1 MNTLKRLSFWVMPAA
16 IAFVFMPSLA
26 ARQDTQKTIYVSVL
40 DENNNPITDLKP
52 DELGVF
58 EGGVQRAVVSAKP
71 ATTPMSILMLG
82 DTSKVAGGGGVDQKK
97 SASAAGEMIRDIR
110 AAFSAF
116 SQDIFAKSPESEIG
130 IMEFGQA
137 SIMVTNFTSKSA
149 DVEKGITRL
158 FPKPDSD
165 SVLLEAIMEGAK
177 ELDKR
182 KNMRRAMISINVEP
196 GNEASREPPNNILKG
211 LAQSRAPLFS
221 ISLQKGDLRDQ
232 RRGVVLPQLAQQT
245 GGVHQIIVGQSA
257 LVTLAKGVAAALLGQ
272 YEITYTRPA
281 GPMPPGI
288 QVGAKRPGKITILA
302 SRFPPQ

>member
-1 MNTLKRLSFWVMPAA
+1 MKLKTISLWVLPVALALGFVPA
-16 IAFVFMPSLA
+16 VA
-26 ARQDTQKTIYVSVL
+26 ARQDSQKTIYITVL
-40 DENNNPITDLKP
+40 DENNVPITDLKL
-52 DELGVF
+52 EEIGVF
-58 EGGVQRAVVSAKP
+58 EGGTQRAIISAKR
-71 ATTPMSILMLG
+71 ATSPMSILMLG
-82 DTSKVAGGGGVDQKK
+82 DTSKVAGGGGVDQRKT
-97 SASAAGEMIRDIR
+97 AQAAGEMIRDIR
-110 AAFSAF
+110 SAF
-116 SQDIFAKSPESEIG
+116 SEFGKDILAASPESEIG
-130 IMEFGQA
+130 LMEFGQA
-137 SIMVTNFTSKSA
+137 SILITNFTSKPA
-149 DVEKGITRL
+149 DIEKGITRL
-158 FPKPDSD
+158 FPKPDAD

-211 LAQSRAPLFS
+211 LAQSRAPLYS

-245 GGVHQIIVGQSA
+245 GGRHQIIVGQSA
-257 LVTLAKGVAAALLGQ
+257 LVGLAKGVAAGLINQ

-288 QVGAKRPGKITILA
+288 QVGVLRPKAQIFA

>member
-1 MNTLKRLSFWVMPAA
+1 MNLLKRLSLWVLPVALALAVMPT
-16 IAFVFMPSLA
+16 LA
-26 ARQDTQKTIYVSVL
+26 ARQDSQKTIYVSVL

-71 ATTPMSILMLG
+71 ATSPMSILMLG

-110 AAFSAF
+110 AAFSEF
-116 SQDIFAKSPESEIG
+116 SKDILAGSPQSEIG
-130 IMEFGQA
+130 LMEFGQA
-137 SIMVTNFTSKSA
+137 SIMITKFTSKQA
-149 DVEKGITRL
+149 DIEKGITRL
-158 FPKPDSD
+158 FPKPDAD
-165 SVLLEAIMEGAK
+165 SVLLEAILEGAK
-177 ELDKR
+177 ELSKL
-182 KNMRRAMISINVEP
+182 KNERRAMLSINVEP

-232 RRGVVLPQLAQQT
+232 RRGIVLPQLAEQT
-245 GGVHQIIVGQSA
+245 GGRHQIIVGQSA
-257 LVTLAKGVAAALLGQ
+257 LVGLAKGVAAALLGQ

-288 QVGAKRPGKITILA
+288 QVGAKRAGKIMILA